1 MADKPTKPKRDLRAR
16 LGRTITPKTQGAGG
30 PTPPPTVGGASETPA
45 PAVKPPGG
53 VTPPPGGVAAPPAGI
68 GGTPFGSSPD
78 VAPPPFG
85 QPAAPEASAPA
96 QAAPQQQVVRLEFDD
111 KLVTD
116 QEVGKG
122 TKMRTIIVS
131 AVVLVA
137 GMGIGWGVGRML
149 AKRAIF
155 NRTVAD
161 AQDIYSSVNE
171 ASSDRHRAQT
181 HINAIVEAAVG
192 DETEGTA
199 PSIAYDRIEALRAS
213 RSPST
218 RPRSRPRTTT
228 RSRPRSS
235 PTSSPTC
242 GTSTRIWLDVRQ
254 LAAESLAQ
262 NRRAELEQAV
272 EAAGEGQTNFGAVL
286 HRNDEGHLIGSLG
299 FVSIEQDDD
308 GTPHVRVRATRGGAP
323 RELQVYEAN
332 EQELDSTA
340 AFVLDID
347 GASSRGVLAEQ
358 TGSFGLFLQHVA
370 QPEDAP
376 RPDGG
381 GPGSPD
387 HGHQPGAHRRGC
399 EHQRRLTGITR
410 SFPDARAAFWSGRLR
425 AVAHA
430 DWSGG
435 AFGVSV

>member
-1 MADKPTKPKRDLRAR
+1 M
-16 LGRTITPKTQGAGG
+16 
-30 PTPPPTVGGASETPA
+30 
-45 PAVKPPGG
+45 KPPGG

-68 GGTPFGSSPD
+68 GGAPFGSSPD

-137 GMGIGWGVGRML
+137 GMGIGWGVGQML
-149 AKRAIF
+149 ANRAIF

-161 AQDIYSSVNE
+161 AQDIYRSVDE
-171 ASSDRHRAQT
+171 ASRAVTSAQT
-181 HINAIVEAAVG
+181 HINAIIEAAVG
-192 DETEGTA
+192 DQNAGTA
-199 PSIAYDRIEALRAS
+199 PSIAFDQIEALRSLEKPFEAAAF
-213 RSPST
+213 
-218 RPRSRPRTTT
+218 TTKNYNAFPPQVVADLFT
-228 RSRPRSS
+228 YLRNIDQ
-235 PTSSPTC
+235 
-242 GTSTRIWLDVRQ
+242 IWLDIRQ

-358 TGSFGLFLQHVA
+358 TSSFGLFLQHVRNLKILLD
-370 QPEDAP
+370 QTVEV
-376 RPDGG
+376 
-381 GPGSPD
+381 
-387 HGHQPGAHRRGC
+387 Q
-399 EHQRRLTGITR
+399 
-410 SFPDARAAFWSGRLR
+410 GRLITAISR
-425 AVAHA
+425 ALTDAGA
-430 DWSGG
+430 STSGG
-435 AFGVSV
+435 